1 MLETILGCTLSAVLA
16 FLGITVSINMIL
28 MGIEERKQ
36 AKRNEAREL
45 RDIEYHEKRMRD
57 FK

>member
-1 MLETILGCTLSAVLA
+1 MLEIILCCTLTGVFS
-16 FLGITVSINMIL
+16 FLGITAAVNMIFA
-28 MGIEERKQ
+28 GIEERKQ

>member
-1 MLETILGCTLSAVLA
+1 MINNIFTCVLMLGFIALCATS
-16 FLGITVSINMIL
+16 TVSMCFTIS
-28 MGIEERKQ
+28 EQRKQ
-36 AKRNEAREL
+36 AKRNELREL